1 MIKFHL
7 SDGNSVEI
15 DRDQLEEKI
24 LGSILDKFEL
34 ARQKDS
40 GMYTIL
46 KQAINMVL
54 TFSKLDIKIPKGENS
69 LEYLVAYYM
78 SLGLDALEK
87 EPLHVGGTILLLNSK
102 EAAESD
108 KTS

>member
-1 MIKFHL
+1 MIHFQL

-24 LGSILDKFEL
+24 LGSILDKFEQ
-34 ARQKDS
+34 ARQRDS

-46 KQAINMVL
+46 KQAVNMVL

-87 EPLHVGGTILLLNSK
+87 EPLSVTGKVGGKDDK
-102 EAAESD
+102 ER
-108 KTS
+108 